1 MTANLP
7 LRLGFI
13 GLGTMGTPMALS
25 LARKFPLTVW
35 NRTPSK
41 YHHFDQTSA
50 EIASSP
56 LQVIQKSDIIF
67 TMLFDGA
74 AVEAVINGDTLSALK
89 GKILVNTSSV
99 TETSS
104 HAISDRV
111 TAAGG
116 DFVEMPVS
124 GGPVPAAAGQL
135 VGMMAG
141 DEAVVSR
148 VKPYVEPLTKAPV
161 YCGPVG
167 QGLKMKYAA
176 NLYLI
181 TMTAGLS
188 ESMVLA
194 RAQGLDPGAFA
205 TVLNAGPMASVYSRA
220 KLAKMVEGD
229 WSANAAIADCYNST
243 QLIVNA
249 ARESGTEAPLI
260 GLCGELYDRAKTE
273 GFGGEDMIAVGKV
286 LKKVPW
292 KKASWKDE
300 VDGVPDS
307 SEKV

>member
-1 MTANLP
+1 MANLN
-7 LRLGFI
+7 LSLGFI
-13 GLGTMGTPMALS
+13 GLGTMGTPMALN
-25 LARKFPLTVW
+25 LARKFPLTIW

-41 YHHFDQTSA
+41 YHLFDQTDA

-56 LQVIQKSDIIF
+56 LQVVEKSDIIF

-74 AVEAVINGDTLSALK
+74 AVESVVSGETLSALN

-99 TETSS
+99 TETSNHTIYS
-104 HAISDRV
+104 RV
-111 TAAGG
+111 KAAGG

-124 GGPVPAAAGQL
+124 GGPGPAGLGQL

-161 YCGPVG
+161 YCGPIG

-194 RAQGLDPGAFA
+194 KAQGLEPAAFA

-220 KLAKMVEGD
+220 KLAKMVDGD

-260 GLCGELYDRAKTE
+260 NVCRNLYDRAKKE
-273 GFGGEDMIAVGKV
+273 GLGGEDMIAVGKV
-286 LKKVPW
+286 LKRIPNAENGEEDV
-292 KKASWKDE
+292 S
-300 VDGVPDS
+300 GTS
-307 SEKV
+307 TNN